1 MKSELEHR
9 LAALCTAD
17 RSVLAGGQKGI
28 EKEALRVGE
37 DGMLSTT
44 PHPAQLGSALTN
56 PYITT
61 DFSEALLEFV
71 TPAYT
76 TTWEALRV
84 LLDIHQFTCT
94 RLGHEL
100 LWPASMPCG
109 IPGDDA
115 DIPLANYGTSN
126 VGRMKT
132 VYRRGLGH
140 RYGRRMQTI
149 AGVHFN
155 YSLPEVFWTAFQ
167 QVMEDDSDPGDFRSA
182 RYMGLVRN
190 FRRTGWLLLYLF
202 GASPALCK
210 SFGDGQQLRLESLND
225 RTWYEPY
232 GTSLRMS
239 DLGYNNQ
246 TQSRLTIGLNSID
259 EYIRDLSRAIRTP
272 EPKYEA
278 IGVKVGGEY
287 RQLSAN
293 VLQIEN
299 EYYSPIRP
307 KRVIRS
313 GERPTAALR
322 RGGVE
327 YVEVRALD
335 LNLFDPCG
343 INQNTMRFIEA
354 FLVYCLLADSPA
366 LDAKGLEET
375 KFNQAA
381 TARRGRDPALTLR
394 RDGAE
399 VPLKSWAREI
409 VNDVE
414 CVAGEIDRGDG
425 RARYRESVEAMR
437 TLVDAPELTPSAR
450 IIADLRDENVGFFD
464 YTMAVAEGHRNY
476 FAQTDAP
483 DPERLRVLE
492 QAVRESVHQQR
503 AIEEADELS
512 FDEYLER
519 YFAKSQ

>member
-9 LAALCTAD
+9 LAALAAD
-17 RSVLAGGQKGI
+17 SGSVLVGGRKGI
-28 EKEALRVGE
+28 EREALRVGP
-37 DGMLSTT
+37 DGMLATT
-44 PHPAQLGSALTN
+44 PHPAALGSALTN

-84 LLDIHQFTCT
+84 LLDIHQFAYSK
-94 RLGHEL
+94 LDDEL
-100 LWPASMPCG
+100 LWAASMPCG
-109 IPGDDA
+109 IPGDDSE
-115 DIPLANYGTSN
+115 IPLANYGTSN
-126 VGRMKT
+126 VGQMKT
-132 VYRRGLGH
+132 VYRRGLGY

-155 YSLPEVFWTAFQ
+155 YSLPDPFWPVFQ
-167 QVMEDDSDPGDFRSA
+167 QVMQESGDPGSFRSE

-210 SFGDGQQLRLESLND
+210 SFGDGQQLRLDSLNE
-225 RTWYEPY
+225 RTWFAPF

-246 TQSRLTIGLNSID
+246 TQSRLAISLNSID
-259 EYIRDLSRAIRTP
+259 EYIRDLSAAIRTP

-278 IGVKVGGEY
+278 VGVKVGGEY
-287 RQLSAN
+287 RQLNAN

-327 YVEVRALD
+327 YVEIRLLD

-354 FLVYCLLADSPA
+354 YLVYCLLTDSPP
-366 LDAKGLEET
+366 LDDEGLEET

-381 TARRGRDPALTLR
+381 TARRGRDPALRLR
-394 RDGAE
+394 RDRAE
-399 VPLKSWAREI
+399 VSLADWAREI
-409 VNDVE
+409 IDDVGA
-414 CVAGEIDRGDG
+414 VAETFELGGDKSC
-425 RARYRESVEAMR
+425 YREAVEAMR
-437 TLVDAPELTPSAR
+437 ELIDDPELTPSAR
-450 IIADLRDENVGFFD
+450 IISDLREQQLGFFD
-464 YTMAVAEGHRNY
+464 YTMSIASGHRDY
-476 FAQTDAP
+476 FSTI
-483 DPERLRVLE
+483 DPPNDQRLKVLDE
-492 QAVRESVHQQR
+492 AARESVVQQQ
-503 AIEEADELS
+503 AIEEADDLS

-519 YFAKSQ
+519 YYAKSQ

>member
-1 MKSELEHR
+1 VKPELEHR
-9 LAALCTAD
+9 LAALTVD
-17 RSVLAGGQKGI
+17 GRSVLAGGRKGI
-28 EKEALRVGE
+28 EREALRVGPG
-37 DGMLSTT
+37 GMLATT
-44 PHPAQLGSALTN
+44 PHPAGLGSALTN

-71 TPAYT
+71 TPAFT

-84 LLDIHQFTCT
+84 LLDIHQFTYSK
-94 RLGHEL
+94 LDDEL
-100 LWPASMPCG
+100 LWAASMPCG
-109 IPGDDA
+109 IPGDDG
-115 DIPLANYGTSN
+115 DIPLANYGNSN
-126 VGRMKT
+126 VGSMKT
-132 VYRRGLGH
+132 VYRRGLGY

-155 YSLPEVFWTAFQ
+155 YSLPDPFWPVFQ
-167 QVMEDDSDPGDFRSA
+167 QIMQDSGDLSAFRSE

-210 SFGDGQQLRLESLND
+210 SFGDGQQLRLESLNE
-225 RTWYEPY
+225 RTWYAPF

-246 TQSRLTIGLNSID
+246 TQSRLAIGLNSID
-259 EYIRDLSRAIRTP
+259 EYIRDLSKAIRTP

-307 KRVIRS
+307 KRVIKS

-327 YVEVRALD
+327 YVEIRLLD

-354 FLVYCLLADSPA
+354 YLVYCLLTDSPP
-366 LDAKGLEET
+366 LGVDGLEET

-381 TARRGRDPALTLR
+381 TARRGRDPGLRLR
-394 RDGAE
+394 RDGAD
-399 VPLKSWAREI
+399 VPLAAWAREI

-414 CVAGEIDRGDG
+414 VVADSIDLGGDRGC
-425 RARYRESVEAMR
+425 YRESVEAMR
-437 TLVDAPELTPSAR
+437 KLVDSSDLTPSAR
-450 IIADLRDENVGFFD
+450 IINDLREQNLGFFD
-464 YTMAVAEGHRNY
+464 YTMSVATGHREY
-476 FAQTDAP
+476 FSKIDSPDA
-483 DPERLRVLE
+483 ERLRVLE
-492 QAVRESVHQQR
+492 EAAQESVEQQR
-503 AIEEADELS
+503 AIEDADDLS